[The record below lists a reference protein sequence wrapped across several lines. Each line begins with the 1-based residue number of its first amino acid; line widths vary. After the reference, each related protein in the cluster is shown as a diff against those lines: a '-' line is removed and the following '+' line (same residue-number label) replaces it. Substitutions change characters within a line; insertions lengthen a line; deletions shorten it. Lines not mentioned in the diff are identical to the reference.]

1 METKI
6 YLIYK
11 DSMDD
16 GVDILGYIEGTAE
29 DAERYCEEYNAP
41 LKDTCWRK
49 AEWTEL
55 DKLNK

>member
-1 METKI
+1 MEKKI
-6 YLIYK
+6 YLVYK

-16 GVDILGYIEGTAE
+16 GCEIIGYIEGTAE
-29 DAERYCEEYNAP
+29 DADKYCEEYNAP
-41 LKDTCWRK
+41 LKNTPWRE